1 MVAILV
7 RRCLILWF
15 VLVGFLHSAPAA
27 TITVTNFDGP
37 RSNLL
42 SRDDGTI
49 LTSGLVW
56 LGTFTIDNAG
66 IRKAFADRDLVLL
79 EESFQQFGR
88 SASIGFNGLPV
99 LYQDVVTQAVAEG
112 DTFAGQNVYTV
123 ISNQGLL
130 HDADHLLIFQ
140 HDQVFLTDPNRND
153 PALLNDEEGEL
164 LVGEFGRFLGSI
176 GQIEDQP
183 MFTLARTIP
192 EPSSTM
198 LLVIS
203 LSLIMS
209 RSAFYKYDSI
219 HVSSLT

>member
-1 MVAILV
+1 
-7 RRCLILWF
+7 
-15 VLVGFLHSAPAA
+15 
-27 TITVTNFDGP
+27 
-37 RSNLL
+37 
-42 SRDDGTI
+42 
-49 LTSGLVW
+49 
-56 LGTFTIDNAG
+56 
-66 IRKAFADRDLVLL
+66 DLVLL

-88 SASIGFNGLPV
+88 SASIGFNGLPG

-176 GQIEDQP
+176 G
-183 MFTLARTIP
+183 
-192 EPSSTM
+192 
-198 LLVIS
+198 
-203 LSLIMS
+203 
-209 RSAFYKYDSI
+209 
-219 HVSSLT
+219 